1 MSRSRQA
8 PKREEE
14 EARRLSEESTAPKPR
29 RLRKIVVVSIVVLV
43 ILTLIGFIYGLCT
56 TDDETHY
63 WAVTRDIVLALSN
76 VIALLCAWVVWKTI
90 HARSRQVSEREEEEA
105 RRLAKESTAPKKSAV
120 QESNEEEEPVI
131 SSNLDSGDLLPEPKP
146 RCWQKILGQWRKF
159 LGQWR
164 KFLVV
169 SLVVLVVLALIGF
182 IVGLCTTGD
191 KTHYWAVTGDV
202 VRNLSGVIVVLGAWV
217 AWETNRARSHEAEK
231 SDFRDRMRWAVENS
245 DHENEQIA
253 EYAAAVI
260 RSFGAK
266 TQARWMSEE
275 DQIFIHKAIQTSQE
289 HREVR
294 NQVIRSVSIC
304 VDEAENELG
313 QSIETYGPL
322 SQSSYRKL
330 RVAEL
335 KKAAHETEQPYKAVE
350 DYVEALHEI
359 IKIHEEEHKET

>member
-1 MSRSRQA
+1 MSFNSRSRQV
-8 PKREEE
+8 P
-14 EARRLSEESTAPKPR
+14 
-29 RLRKIVVVSIVVLV
+29 
-43 ILTLIGFIYGLCT
+43 
-56 TDDETHY
+56 
-63 WAVTRDIVLALSN
+63 
-76 VIALLCAWVVWKTI
+76 
-90 HARSRQVSEREEEEA
+90 EREEEEA
-105 RRLAKESTAPKKSAV
+105 RRLAAESRAPKPSTV
-120 QESNEEEEPVI
+120 SGPIEEPVI
-131 SSNLDSGDLLPEPKP
+131 SSNLDSVDLLLEPKP
-146 RCWQKILGQWRKF
+146 RRWRKNIDQWRKI
-159 LGQWR
+159 
-164 KFLVV
+164 LVV
-169 SLVVLVVLALIGF
+169 SLVALVILALIGF

-266 TQARWMSEE
+266 TQARWMFEE
-275 DQIFIHKAIQTSQE
+275 DQIFIRKAIQTSQE
-289 HREVR
+289 HREGR
-294 NQVIRSVSIC
+294 NQVIRSVRLW
-304 VDEAENELG
+304 VDEAEGELELA
-313 QSIETYGPL
+313 IKTYGEL
-322 SQSSYRKL
+322 SLSSRRKL

-359 IKIHEEEHKET
+359 IKNHEEEHKKDSLLKRLLGG

>member
-1 MSRSRQA
+1 MSFNSRSRQV
-8 PKREEE
+8 P
-14 EARRLSEESTAPKPR
+14 
-29 RLRKIVVVSIVVLV
+29 
-43 ILTLIGFIYGLCT
+43 
-56 TDDETHY
+56 
-63 WAVTRDIVLALSN
+63 
-76 VIALLCAWVVWKTI
+76 
-90 HARSRQVSEREEEEA
+90 EREEEEA
-105 RRLAKESTAPKKSAV
+105 RRLAAESRAPKPSTV
-120 QESNEEEEPVI
+120 SGPIEEPVI
-131 SSNLDSGDLLPEPKP
+131 SSNLDSVDLLLEPKP
-146 RCWQKILGQWRKF
+146 RRWRKNIDQWRKI
-159 LGQWR
+159 
-164 KFLVV
+164 LVV
-169 SLVVLVVLALIGF
+169 SLVALVILALIGF

-275 DQIFIHKAIQTSQE
+275 DQIFIRKAIQTSQE
-289 HREVR
+289 HREGR
-294 NQVIRSVSIC
+294 NQVIRSVRLW
-304 VDEAENELG
+304 VDEAEGELELA
-313 QSIETYGPL
+313 IKTYGEL
-322 SQSSYRKL
+322 SLSSRRKL

-335 KKAAHETEQPYKAVE
+335 KKAAHETEQSYKAVE

-359 IKIHEEEHKET
+359 IKNHEEEHKKDSLLKRLLGG

>member
-1 MSRSRQA
+1 MSFNSRSRQV
-8 PKREEE
+8 P
-14 EARRLSEESTAPKPR
+14 
-29 RLRKIVVVSIVVLV
+29 
-43 ILTLIGFIYGLCT
+43 
-56 TDDETHY
+56 
-63 WAVTRDIVLALSN
+63 
-76 VIALLCAWVVWKTI
+76 
-90 HARSRQVSEREEEEA
+90 EREEEEA
-105 RRLAKESTAPKKSAV
+105 RRLAAESRAPKPSTV
-120 QESNEEEEPVI
+120 SGPIEEPVI
-131 SSNLDSGDLLPEPKP
+131 SSNLDSVDLLLEPKP
-146 RCWQKILGQWRKF
+146 RRWRKNIDQWRKI
-159 LGQWR
+159 
-164 KFLVV
+164 LVV
-169 SLVVLVVLALIGF
+169 SLVALVILALIGF

-275 DQIFIHKAIQTSQE
+275 DQIFIRKAIQTSQE
-289 HREVR
+289 HREGR
-294 NQVIRSVSIC
+294 NQVIRSVRLW
-304 VDEAENELG
+304 VDEAEGELELA
-313 QSIETYGPL
+313 IKTYGEL
-322 SQSSYRKL
+322 SLSSRRKL

-350 DYVEALHEI
+350 DYVETLHEI
-359 IKIHEEEHKET
+359 IKNHEEEHKKDSLLKRLLGG

>member
-1 MSRSRQA
+1 MSFNSRSRQV
-8 PKREEE
+8 P
-14 EARRLSEESTAPKPR
+14 
-29 RLRKIVVVSIVVLV
+29 
-43 ILTLIGFIYGLCT
+43 
-56 TDDETHY
+56 
-63 WAVTRDIVLALSN
+63 
-76 VIALLCAWVVWKTI
+76 
-90 HARSRQVSEREEEEA
+90 EREEEEA
-105 RRLAKESTAPKKSAV
+105 RRLAAESRAPKPSTV
-120 QESNEEEEPVI
+120 SGPIEEPVI
-131 SSNLDSGDLLPEPKP
+131 SSNLDSVDLLLEPKP
-146 RCWQKILGQWRKF
+146 RRWRKNIDQWRKI
-159 LGQWR
+159 
-164 KFLVV
+164 LVV
-169 SLVVLVVLALIGF
+169 SLVALVILALIGF

-275 DQIFIHKAIQTSQE
+275 DQIFIRKAIQTSQE
-289 HREVR
+289 HREGR
-294 NQVIRSVSIC
+294 NQVIRSVRLW
-304 VDEAENELG
+304 VDEAEGELELA
-313 QSIETYGPL
+313 IKTYGEL
-322 SQSSYRKL
+322 SLSSRRKL

-359 IKIHEEEHKET
+359 IKNHEEEHKKDSLLKRL

>member
-1 MSRSRQA
+1 MSFNSRSRQV
-8 PKREEE
+8 P
-14 EARRLSEESTAPKPR
+14 
-29 RLRKIVVVSIVVLV
+29 
-43 ILTLIGFIYGLCT
+43 
-56 TDDETHY
+56 
-63 WAVTRDIVLALSN
+63 
-76 VIALLCAWVVWKTI
+76 
-90 HARSRQVSEREEEEA
+90 EREEEEA
-105 RRLAKESTAPKKSAV
+105 RRLAAESRAPKPSTV
-120 QESNEEEEPVI
+120 SGPIEEPVI
-131 SSNLDSGDLLPEPKP
+131 SSNLDSVDRFLEPKP
-146 RCWQKILGQWRKF
+146 RRWRKNIDQWRKI
-159 LGQWR
+159 
-164 KFLVV
+164 LVV
-169 SLVVLVVLALIGF
+169 SLVALVILALIGF

-275 DQIFIHKAIQTSQE
+275 DQIFIRKAIQTSQE
-289 HREVR
+289 HREGR
-294 NQVIRSVSIC
+294 NQVIRSVRLW
-304 VDEAENELG
+304 VDEAEGELELA
-313 QSIETYGPL
+313 IKTYGEL
-322 SQSSYRKL
+322 SLSSRRKL

-359 IKIHEEEHKET
+359 IKNHEEEHKKDSLLKRLLGG